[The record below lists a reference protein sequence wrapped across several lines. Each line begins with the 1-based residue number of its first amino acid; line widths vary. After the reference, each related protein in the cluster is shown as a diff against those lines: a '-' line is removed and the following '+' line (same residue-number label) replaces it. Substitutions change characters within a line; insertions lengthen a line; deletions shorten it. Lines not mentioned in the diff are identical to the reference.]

1 MITPRTEV
9 PDFSVDLLSGGTWS
23 LADQNPENFTMVVA
37 YRGYHCPICK
47 TFLGKLNAIADG
59 LTERGINL
67 IVISS
72 DTAERAQLARN
83 EWEIDNLELGYGLS
97 IEDARKLGLFVSNGI
112 GVTSIGVE
120 EPEIFAEPGL
130 LMIKPDQ
137 TLYFADIQTMP
148 FLRPDLSGLLPN
160 LDFILSKGYPA
171 RGEVPA

>member
-9 PDFSVDLLSGGTWS
+9 PDFTVELLNGGTWTLS
-23 LADQNPENFTMVVA
+23 DQNPENFTMVVA

-47 TFLGKLNAIADG
+47 AYLGKLNAIADG
-59 LTERGINL
+59 LKERGVNL
-67 IVISS
+67 IVFSS

-83 EWEIDNLELGYGLS
+83 EWGIDNLELAHSLS
-97 IEDARKLGLFVSNGI
+97 IEDARKLGLFVSHGI

-120 EPEIFAEPGL
+120 EPEIFSEPGL
-130 LMIKPDQ
+130 LMIRPDQ

-148 FLRPDLSGLLPN
+148 FLRPDLSDFLPK
-160 LDFILSKGYPA
+160 LDFILAKGYPA